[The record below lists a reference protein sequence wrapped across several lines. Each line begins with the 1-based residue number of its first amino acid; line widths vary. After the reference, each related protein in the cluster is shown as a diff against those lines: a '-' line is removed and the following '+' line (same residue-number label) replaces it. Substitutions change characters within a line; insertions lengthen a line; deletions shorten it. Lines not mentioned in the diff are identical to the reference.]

1 MECIGGSW
9 VGGVHGRI
17 IGMWGAWEDHWYVG

>member
-1 MECIGGSW
+1 MWGVWEDHGYVGCMGGSW

-17 IGMWGAWEDHWYVG
+17 IGM